1 MTVQEGNIMIDE
13 ICNLIESRMKFYS
26 SALVKLVLVPHE
38 ESYLLHSGVITFL
51 DNISDEKEERK
62 EYDKL
67 LFIQKL
73 VEPKR
78 IIKILH
84 ELVENK
90 TLKIEGLPTL
100 DADGNFSQSRK
111 VPSGKRWGYLKSCWP
126 IQYIDYRIGGTSL
139 PSEPIAAPELPLYP
153 DGTKAVIDFLN
164 LSSQNV
170 ECSVF
175 IQIPDFRVRIV
186 NLKISGRSVTLE
198 TSKPLVDVNGLIV
211 KLYADTRGREQDFYS
226 MHSPSLNLVDNCVE
240 YEFEKEFDYILAVIM
255 DKKSGEILD
264 YREYHFSWTFQEGVT
279 IELEDLDIN
288 EIIRRGEGYTVE
300 FKQELNEELLKTVVA
315 FLNTEGGLILIGVAD
330 DATIRGFRPKIEDQ
344 IPNRIISNINPV
356 PKFHV
361 RHESINK
368 KPITIVEIPKGDN
381 KPYSH
386 RQLGVYVRSGS
397 TDRHAT
403 RTDLDLLY
411 KSVRFV

>member
-1 MTVQEGNIMIDE
+1 MASKREKMVDE
-13 ICNLIESRMKFYS
+13 IFELIETRMNFYS
-26 SALVKLVLVPHE
+26 SALFKLVLVPYE
-38 ESYLLHSGVITFL
+38 ETYLLHSGVITFL
-51 DNISDEKEERK
+51 DNISDAKEDRK
-62 EYDKL
+62 EYVKL

-78 IIKILH
+78 MLKILH

-100 DADGNFSQSRK
+100 DADGDFSQSQR

-126 IQYIDYRIGGTSL
+126 LQYIEYRMGGASL
-139 PSEPIAAPELPLYP
+139 PSEPIVAPELPLYP

-164 LSSQNV
+164 LYSQNV
-170 ECSVF
+170 ETSVF
-175 IQIPDFRVRIV
+175 IQIPDFRVRIL

-198 TSKPLVDVNGLIV
+198 TNNPLVDVNSLIV
-211 KLYADTRGREQDFYS
+211 KLYADAHAREQDFYS
-226 MHSPSLNLVDNCVE
+226 MHSPSLNLIDNYVE

-264 YREYHFSWTFQEGVT
+264 YREYRFSWTFQEGVT

-288 EIIRRGEGYTVE
+288 EIIRRGECDTIE

-315 FLNTEGGLILIGVAD
+315 FLNTEGGLILLGVAD
-330 DATIRGFRPKIEDQ
+330 DSTIRGFRPKTEDQ
-344 IPNRIISNINPV
+344 IPNRIINNIDPV
-356 PKFHV
+356 PKFHI
-361 RHESINK
+361 RYESINE
-368 KPITIVEIPKGDN
+368 KPITIVEIPKGDS

-411 KSVRFV
+411 KGMRFG